1 MTERLVKKG
10 QELELTIES
19 LAYGG
24 KGIARVNDFVIFV
37 KNAIPGQKVRAL
49 LYRKRK
55 ALERQDPWKFFQ
67 NQNMW

>member
-1 MTERLVKKG
+1 MTEISVKKG
-10 QELELTIES
+10 QEYELTIES

-24 KGIARVNDFVIFV
+24 KGVARVDDFVIFV

-55 ALERQDPWKFFQ
+55 GFCSEIS
-67 NQNMW
+67 